1 MTTTVFWR
9 PGCGFCARLCRAL
22 GSAGVEVERRNIWE
36 DEEAREFV
44 RSVNN
49 GDETVPTVA
58 VGTDVYTNPSPA
70 ELLDKLGVERPGFL
84 TRLGRS

>member
-9 PGCGFCARLCRAL
+9 PGCGFCARLFRAL

-70 ELLDKLGVERPGFL
+70 DLLDRLGVERRGF
-84 TRLGRS
+84 RSRMGRS